1 MVTVK
6 IMKSHC
12 VLNKLELA
20 NACVQINAHT
30 HTHACIYMYRGQKNK
45 NNKNI

>member
-30 HTHACIYMYRGQKNK
+30 HTHTRMHIHV
-45 NNKNI
+45 